1 MRDCYKAIPFHNNI
15 WLTDRNTTH
24 KTATHPITV
33 VGVING
39 VATVVYKKKYVAA
52 GLVPVEGG
60 TEAAQ
65 AQ

>member
-1 MRDCYKAIPFHNNI
+1 MA
-15 WLTDRNTTH
+15 WLLLY
-24 KTATHPITV
+24 I
-33 VGVING
+33 
-39 VATVVYKKKYVAA
+39 KKKYVAA

>member
-1 MRDCYKAIPFHNNI
+1 MIVSTVLGKIISIFI
-15 WLTDRNTTH
+15 
-24 KTATHPITV
+24 IMV

>member
-1 MRDCYKAIPFHNNI
+1 MA
-15 WLTDRNTTH
+15 WLLL
-24 KTATHPITV
+24 
-33 VGVING
+33 
-39 VATVVYKKKYVAA
+39 YKKKYVAA